1 MTDKESPKQGIS
13 TSRVFYIIGT
23 VLMVFGIVSANA
35 AFLGI
40 GVVFFVLGQA
50 QRDQKTPSQSV
61 SMEIDKNAK
70 YKLYIDDTH
79 TLLDEISGEQLQ
91 FLVDNL
97 EEEFLEDR
105 DYAITRLTIDFLD
118 AKGADPALSA
128 LLKQSLGEQ
137 EEITI
142 IWKRA

>member
-1 MTDKESPKQGIS
+1 MTDKESPQQRLN
-13 TSRVFYIIGT
+13 TSQVFFVIGV

-40 GVVFFVLGQA
+40 GVVFFVLGQT
-50 QRDQKTPSQSV
+50 QRDPKQTSQRAPA
-61 SMEIDKNAK
+61 EIDKTAQ
-70 YKLYIDDTH
+70 YKIYVNDSD
-79 TLLDEISGEQLQ
+79 TLLDEITGEQLL

-105 DYAITRLTIDFLD
+105 DYAITGLTIDYLD
-118 AKGADPALSA
+118 ARGADSALIS
-128 LLKQSLGEQ
+128 LLKQALGEQ

>member
-1 MTDKESPKQGIS
+1 MTDKESPKQGVS
-13 TSRVFYIIGT
+13 TSQVFYIVGT

-40 GVVFFVLGQA
+40 GVVFFVLGQT
-50 QRDQKTPSQSV
+50 QRDQKTTPQSV

-70 YKLYIDDTH
+70 YKLYIDDTD

-105 DYAITRLTIDFLD
+105 DYAITGLTIDYLD
-118 AKGADPALSA
+118 AKGADPTLSA
-128 LLKQSLGEQ
+128 LLKQALGEQ